1 MTTEEFLALCK
12 ANGLSIAE
20 IDDLNIGRIIDYM
33 YDYTDILKQRYGI
46 DENSKPVNNGEK
58 IATQADFNSF

>member
-20 IDDLNIGRIIDYM
+20 IDDLNIGTIVDYL
-33 YDYTDILKQRYGI
+33 YAYTDILKKRYGV
-46 DENSKPVNNGEK
+46 DDDNQPKSDVRT
-58 IATQADFNSF
+58 ASQADFNAF